1 MIPQRNKDG
10 KRNREGKQA
19 FVAPEP
25 VANGAADSGSGPT
38 AASHSASRKHHAK
51 HKR

>member
-19 FVAPEP
+19 FMVPEP
-25 VANGAADSGSGPT
+25 VANSAADL
-38 AASHSASRKHHAK
+38 REMF
-51 HKR
+51 